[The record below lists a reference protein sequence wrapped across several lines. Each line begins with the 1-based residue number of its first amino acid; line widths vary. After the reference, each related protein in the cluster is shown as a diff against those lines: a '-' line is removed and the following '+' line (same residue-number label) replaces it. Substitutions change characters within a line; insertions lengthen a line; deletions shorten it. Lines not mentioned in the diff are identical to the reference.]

1 MRHVDV
7 APLDLTR
14 FAALLPAERIDSLRR
29 TAQRARTALDGRIVW
44 NINATAQGGG
54 VAEMLQVLL
63 AYGRGEG
70 VDTRWAVLHGDA
82 AFFAIT
88 KRLHNLLHGSPG
100 DGGPLGDAER
110 KHYDEVLAQNL
121 ADLRT
126 EVSPGDIVLLHD
138 PQTAGLVHGLSE
150 AGAHV
155 VWRCHIGRETAD
167 EHTDLG
173 WAFLRPDVEAAQAT
187 VWSRRQYPPPWVDQR
202 TAWVIPPSVDPFT
215 AKNVDLSAGDVRAI
229 LLRSGILVNGDTRP
243 PASFPRRDGSV
254 GEVRPHEGLLLDGAP
269 PRASDR
275 LVVQVSR
282 WDRLKDMVGVLEGF
296 ALAEQ
301 AGLDDDVHLVLA
313 GPEVAGVSDDPEG
326 AEVLTECRTAWEK
339 LPDALRGR
347 VHLAVLPMDDVD
359 ENAVLVNAL
368 QRHATVVV
376 QKSLV
381 EGFGLTVTEAMW
393 KGTPVVASAV
403 GGIQDQIA
411 DGVDGVLLA
420 DPTDLHAFAS
430 ALTGLL
436 GDPERAARIGAAGRE
451 RVRTQFLGDRHL
463 TQYVELF
470 AGLLGEDPAG
480 T

>member
-1 MRHVDV
+1 VRHVDV

-14 FAALLPAERIDSLRR
+14 FAALLPAERIDMLRR
-29 TAQRARTALDGRIVW
+29 TAERARTTLDGRVVW
-44 NINATAQGGG
+44 NVNATAQGGG

-70 VDTRWAVLHGDA
+70 VDTRWAVLDGDPE
-82 AFFAIT
+82 FFAVT

-110 KHYDEVLAQNL
+110 EHYDKVLAHNL
-121 ADLRT
+121 TDLRA
-126 EVSPGDIVLLHD
+126 EVSPGDVVLLHD
-138 PQTAGLVHGLSE
+138 PQTAGLVHGLRE
-150 AGAHV
+150 VGAHV
-155 VWRCHIGRETAD
+155 VWRCHIGRETGD

-173 WAFLRPDVEAAQAT
+173 WGFLRPDVEAAQAT

-215 AKNVDLSAGDVRAI
+215 AKNVDLSARDVRAI
-229 LLRSGILVNGDTRP
+229 LLRSGILVNGGSRP
-243 PASFPRRDGSV
+243 PAGFPRRDGSA
-254 GEVRPHEGLLLDGAP
+254 GEVRPHEGLLADGAP
-269 PRASDR
+269 PPASAR

-296 ALAEQ
+296 ARAER

-313 GPEVAGVSDDPEG
+313 GPAVAGVSDDPEG
-326 AEVLTECRTAWEK
+326 AEVLAECQAAWEE
-339 LPDALRGR
+339 LPEDLRRR

-393 KGTPVVASAV
+393 KGSPVVASAV

-420 DPTDLHAFAS
+420 DPTDLDAFAS
-430 ALTGLL
+430 ALAGLL
-436 GDPERAARIGAAGRE
+436 ADPERAARIGAAGRE
-451 RVRTQFLGDRHL
+451 RVRAQFLGDRHL
-463 TQYVELF
+463 IQYVELF
-470 AGLLGEDPAG
+470 AGLLGEG
-480 T
+480 